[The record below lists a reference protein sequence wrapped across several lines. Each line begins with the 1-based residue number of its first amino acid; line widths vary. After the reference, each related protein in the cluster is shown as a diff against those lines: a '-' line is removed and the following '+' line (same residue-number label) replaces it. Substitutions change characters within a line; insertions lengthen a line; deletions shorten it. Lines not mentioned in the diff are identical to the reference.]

1 MPDTFTDFLKERNG
15 GKMPTDAFFSHCARE
30 VFHAQWSILLD
41 EELVKAMRDGERII
55 CPDGKPR
62 LFFPR
67 VFTYS
72 ADYPEKRVVIL
83 LSGGHRG

>member
-1 MPDTFTDFLKERNG
+1 MPSG
-15 GKMPTDAFFSHCARE
+15 AFFSHIARE

-41 EELVKAMRDGERII
+41 EDLVRAMKNGERVL

-72 ADYPEKRVVIL
+72 ADYPEKGVF
-83 LSGGHRG
+83 SGTLNKH